1 MKTRLLAI
9 ALGAL
14 TSLAA
19 AAQNYSVIDSLSNN
33 LVGTNVSYTVP
44 AHLIDGKNYT
54 VHNLSGN
61 QVTVKVKK
69 TTIYL
74 NDPGSTVYFCTG
86 TNCYSPTQTLS
97 LNVTVAAG
105 GTFLL
110 TCDHFP
116 NNVAGA
122 TQVRYTVINQA
133 NANDTASFII
143 TYNSVPTGIA
153 THTFVKPSISNPA
166 PNPASSMFSI
176 SYKMGT
182 ATPQEA
188 KMVVY
193 NMLGERVMEARVEE
207 MEGIVKMDVST
218 LGQGVYFCSLES
230 DGKTLTTRR
239 LVVAH

>member
-19 AAQNYSVIDSLSNN
+19 AAQNYSVIDSVSNN
-33 LVGTNVSYTVP
+33 LVGTSVTYNVDAS
-44 AHLIDGKNYT
+44 LLDSKIYT
-54 VHNLSGN
+54 VHNLSAN

-69 TTIYL
+69 TTVYL

-86 TNCYSPTQTLS
+86 ANCYSPTQTMS

-105 GTFLL
+105 GTFML

-122 TQVRYTVINQA
+122 TQVRYTVINQS
-133 NANDTASFII
+133 NASDTASFII
-143 TYNSVPTGIA
+143 NYNAVPTGIA

-182 ATPQEA
+182 TTPQDA

-193 NMLGERVMEARVEE
+193 NMLGDRVMETSVET
-207 MEGIVKMDVST
+207 MEGVVKMDVSS